1 MFSSGAK
8 DKAEEFEGGRTAPD
22 IVSFALEKLAEN
34 VPAPDIVEVIHC
46 CSIFC
51 YCQFA
56 MLCDI
61 LLEFEINLYW

>member
-34 VPAPDIVEVIHC
+34 VPAPDIVEV
-46 CSIFC
+46 
-51 YCQFA
+51 
-56 MLCDI
+56 
-61 LLEFEINLYW
+61 LLLLKFLLHYVLSFP